1 MSVLVASY
9 DGVMQFNAEA
19 KAPQHFY
26 AKQLNSWQE
35 ITLSNIKH
43 GDLIRAKQA
52 FEVAAA
58 YGRLTLQ
65 KVRGL

>member
-19 KAPQHFY
+19 KATPRFY
-26 AKQLNSWQE
+26 AGLLNDWQQ
-35 ITLSNIKH
+35 ITNSHLER
-43 GDLIRAKQA
+43 GDLQRAKQA

>member
-1 MSVLVASY
+1 MSILVASY
-9 DGVMQFNAEA
+9 DGVMQFNAET

-26 AKQLNSWQE
+26 AKQLASWQE
-35 ITLSNIKH
+35 IAFSNLKH
-43 GDLIRAKQA
+43 GDLTRAKQA